1 MFSGWSLALHWRSIQ
16 LVKVRSQGFPRD
28 ERGDNKSHP
37 DQSLLIFTERH
48 FATEGDILRMAS
60 QINPR
65 EVPSRNRTMRRLF
78 VLVGRLS
85 RVVTER
91 NEALPVRLSLE
102 GENEMNPKRR

>member
-16 LVKVRSQGFPRD
+16 LVKVRSQGCPRD

-60 QINPR
+60 QKSARGSLAGTAPCAGSLR
-65 EVPSRNRTMRRLF
+65 WLGGLAAWSPSGTKLCQCD
-78 VLVGRLS
+78 
-85 RVVTER
+85 
-91 NEALPVRLSLE
+91 
-102 GENEMNPKRR
+102 

>member
-16 LVKVRSQGFPRD
+16 LIKVRSQGCPRD

-65 EVPSRNRTMRRLF
+65 EVPSPEPHDAQALC
-78 VLVGRLS
+78 VGR
-85 RVVTER
+85 
-91 NEALPVRLSLE
+91 AA
-102 GENEMNPKRR
+102 